1 MNKKTVAILITT
13 YNGSRFIREQLD
25 SIINQ
30 RGIEVH
36 FYISDDGSTDD
47 TIKILTEYFK
57 KYPNIFKELY
67 NVNFKHPVKNFLNLS
82 LRVPEYK
89 YYAFSDQDDVWFE
102 DKLISAIS
110 ILENGYSLYGGRT
123 QFTDENLNTFGF
135 SPLFSFPTEFGNAI
149 VQSIAGANTM
159 VFNQEAMSFLR
170 KVKNHPVTS
179 IDWLLYIL
187 VTFYGKK
194 VFYDKNPKIL
204 YRQHSR
210 NDHGTGKSLYS
221 RLGRFIFLLNGK
233 YKLFN
238 NMNVKML
245 KEIIDNQPLHNLKIL
260 DDFEFLRKKMSFKI
274 SCFKFL
280 KESKIYR
287 QTLIGNLLLKFALFF
302 GLE

>member
-1 MNKKTVAILITT
+1 MDKKKVAILMAT
-13 YNGSRFIREQLD
+13 YNGSKFIREQLD

-30 RGIEVH
+30 KDIEVH
-36 FYISDDGSTDD
+36 FYISDDSSTDD
-47 TIKILTEYFK
+47 TLNILGEYFK
-57 KYPNIFKELY
+57 KYPNNFKELY
-67 NVNFKHPVKNFLNLS
+67 KVNFKHPTKNFLSLS
-82 LRVPEYK
+82 IKVPEYK
-89 YYAFSDQDDVWFE
+89 YYAFADQDDVWFE
-102 DKLISAIS
+102 DKLITAIS
-110 ILENGYSLYGGRT
+110 ILESGYALYGGRT
-123 QFTDENLNTFGF
+123 QFTDEYLNTFGF
-135 SPLFSFPTEFGNAI
+135 SQLFSLPTEFGNAI
-149 VQSIAGANTM
+149 VQNIAGGNTM
-159 VFNQEAMSFLR
+159 VFDNVAMSFLR
-170 KVKNHPVTS
+170 KVKNHPITS
-179 IDWLLYIL
+179 TDWLLYLL
-187 VTFYGKK
+187 VTFHGKK

-204 YRQHSR
+204 YRQHSK

-260 DDFEFLRKKMSFKI
+260 DDFEFLRKKMSFRI